1 MRSFILSDFLDIPSF
16 FKDFLNSAPFFDKEK
31 TVFSLFDPK
40 FYAVNFLYSPQ
51 KEKFTFNFNHFK
63 ESLTP
68 QSLLFE
74 KNSTHLHWF
83 KAVDMKKFFPD
94 LDINDDQQ
102 FIVFSVKN
110 PLVKENLYVTSL
122 ITPIEHFSV
131 DNLLHNFNFNHFE
144 HFCYNIQSVINNYEK
159 LFYLIDVFS
168 EILSAKE
175 AYMSYSM
182 TNVASWCNKISY
194 ELKLEKN
201 QQLILYISALFRD
214 VGNLFVPD
222 NILHK
227 ASKLT
232 EDEYELVKSHPL
244 KSFFLL
250 ESILYGMTFFNSV
263 PSIVKSHHERYDG
276 TGYPNGLS
284 GEEIPLL
291 SRILCVAD
299 TIDAMMSKK
308 NYRDA
313 FSITGI
319 IHELKS
325 YSSIK
330 YDPEIAAI
338 AIDLLERQSKE
349 YKIYDFET
357 KYSKFITNTSLN
369 FYFEAY
375 DNINTLQ
382 GNLIIQDKIATFIL
396 SSDNP
401 FNNEW
406 DKSHIFLPTIS
417 FFENNTFYEFKCK
430 IKNIT
435 NNDIELIDIQYFPT
449 DKFFSLKLEKE
460 MYLNT
465 SNNQVTVETIN
476 IGGDTVIFRIDKL
489 LANKKLDKLT
499 VFKIKFDSEIMIE
512 THISWIQSR
521 LIRKYISGNEYIYV
535 CRYLDITDAQR
546 DSILRYLFKKQI
558 QDNFKFN
565 KQS

>member
-1 MRSFILSDFLDIPSF
+1 MRSFILNDFLDIPFF
-16 FKDFLNSAPFFDKEK
+16 FKDFLNSAPFFDNKN
-31 TVFSLFDPK
+31 TIFTLFDPN
-40 FYAVNFLYSPQ
+40 FYDVSCIHTPQ
-51 KEKFTFNFNHFK
+51 KEKFIFDFK
-63 ESLTP
+63 LFKNTLEN
-68 QSLLFE
+68 QSTIFE
-74 KNSTHLHWF
+74 KNFTYIHLF
-83 KAVDMKKFFPD
+83 SCTVIKTIFSD
-94 LDINDDQQ
+94 LNINENQE
-102 FIVFSVKN
+102 FLVFSVKN
-110 PLVKENLYVTSL
+110 PVVDKKIYVASI
-122 ITPIEHFSV
+122 ITPIENFSIDV
-131 DNLLHNFNFNHFE
+131 FHDFNFNHVE
-144 HFCYNIQSVINNYEK
+144 HFCFNIQSVVNNYEK
-159 LFYLIDVFS
+159 LFYLIDAFS
-168 EILSAKE
+168 EIFSAKDVS
-175 AYMSYSM
+175 MSYSM
-182 TNVASWCNKISY
+182 TNVASWCNKIGR
-194 ELKLEKN
+194 ELKLSSKN
-201 QQLILYISALFRD
+201 HMILYISALFRD
-214 VGNLFVPD
+214 AGNLFIPD
-222 NILHK
+222 SILNKPSQLDH
-227 ASKLT
+227 
-232 EDEYELVKSHPL
+232 DEYEIVQSHTL

-250 ESILYGMTFFNSV
+250 KSILYGMTFFNDI
-263 PSIVKSHHERYDG
+263 PKIVLSHHERYDG

-284 GEEIPLL
+284 GEDIPYLG
-291 SRILCVAD
+291 RILCVSD

-330 YDPEIAAI
+330 YDPEIAVI
-338 AIDLLERQSKE
+338 AIELLERQSKE

-369 FYFEAY
+369 FYFETY

-401 FNNEW
+401 FNNKW

-430 IKNIT
+430 IKNIV
-435 NNDIELIDIQYFPT
+435 NSDIELTDIQYFPT

-465 SNNQVTVETIN
+465 PNNQVTVETIN